1 MIISLLYLSMDF
13 QTMRKREY
21 QSFTLK
27 LTDLKEYEL
36 AQKERAESK
45 MNAAAVKHSDGISS
59 KFGPKSASE
68 IRERIGLK
76 SKSRSMDG
84 V

>member
-1 MIISLLYLSMDF
+1 
-13 QTMRKREY
+13 MRKREY

-27 LTDLKEYEL
+27 LNDLKEYEA

-45 MNAAAVKHSDGISS
+45 MNATAAKLADGLST
-59 KFGPKSASE
+59 KFGPKSISE
-68 IRERIGLK
+68 IRERIGFK
-76 SKSRSMDG
+76 SKSRSTDG

>member
-1 MIISLLYLSMDF
+1 
-13 QTMRKREY
+13 MRKREY

-27 LTDLKEYEL
+27 LTDLKEYE
-36 AQKERAESK
+36 AVAKERAESK
-45 MNAAAVKHSDGISS
+45 MTAAAVKLADGIST
-59 KFGPKSASE
+59 KFGPKSANE

-76 SKSRSMDG
+76 SKSRSTDG